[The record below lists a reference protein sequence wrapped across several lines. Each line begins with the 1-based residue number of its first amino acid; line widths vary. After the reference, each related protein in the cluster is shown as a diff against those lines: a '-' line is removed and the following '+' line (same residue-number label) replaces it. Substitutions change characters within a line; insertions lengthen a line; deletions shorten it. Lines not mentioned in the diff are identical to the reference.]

1 MRIFHK
7 TPLALGV
14 AAGMAMLAASTGAQA
29 TNSGTDLNLSAK
41 ARSGGMAGAAYTMP
55 QEASAAVFGN
65 PATLT
70 QFKGINFN
78 FGASMITL
86 LDAQNQQQT
95 SITTGAGTSV
105 STNKSNSDANNYVIP
120 DLGISMQISPNLV
133 IGTGLEVD
141 SGLGADYRD
150 DPLSLFGGAFN
161 GVPTGLPSPNDTLEQ
176 IKVPL
181 LVEVISFSANL
192 AAAYQVTEQL
202 SVGASATIGFG
213 LAQLGTA
220 GPTDGLDQ
228 LSLLLG
234 NPADGTL
241 SDFGGTTSSVHDI
254 GFGATLGAT
263 YLVQEGIMLSATVKS
278 PLSYNYKN
286 IIFAESAG
294 TNVHGHDGY
303 QDLTLQ
309 NPTEVIFGVALDNVI
324 MPGLLVEADAIW
336 KNWSD
341 AQTFQDVFEDQWLLT
356 IGAQYKTGDW
366 TYRAGYSYAQDILSD
381 KPNNT
386 LGGLDGLGSVPLGT
400 GPFEAISVDV
410 IELVQVSLVPV
421 IWEHTVTAGIGYQI
435 TDAVSVDGFVSYAFA
450 DTETR
455 NPATLDATALGL
467 IGVTGATA
475 VDTEYKVNLDAEIM
489 AGIGI
494 NIALP

>member
-1 MRIFHK
+1 MKIFHK

-55 QEASAAVFGN
+55 QEASAAIFGN

-70 QFKGINFN
+70 QFKGINVN

-86 LDAQNQQQT
+86 MDAQNQQQT
-95 SITTGAGTSV
+95 TITGGVLAGT

-120 DLGISMQISPNLV
+120 DLGISLQVSPNLV

-150 DPLSLFGGAFN
+150 DPLSLFAGALA
-161 GVPTGLPSPNDTLEQ
+161 GAGLPQTG
-176 IKVPL
+176 VPL

-192 AAAYQVTEQL
+192 AAAYQVTDQL

-220 GPTDGLDQ
+220 GPTIGLDA
-228 LSLLLG
+228 LSTALG
-234 NPADGTL
+234 ASPTSPATGPL

-263 YLVQEGIMLSATVKS
+263 YLVEEGIMLSATVKS

-286 IIFAESAG
+286 IIFAESGA
-294 TNVHGHDGY
+294 TTVHGHDGY

>member
-14 AAGMAMLAASTGAQA
+14 AAGMAMLIASTGAQA

-55 QEASAAVFGN
+55 QEPSAAVFGN

-78 FGASMITL
+78 FGASMIGL
-86 LDAQNQQQT
+86 MGAQNQQRT
-95 SITTGAGTSV
+95 TITGGALEGT
-105 STNKSNSDANNYVIP
+105 STNKSDSDANNYVIP
-120 DLGISMQISPNLV
+120 DLGITMQVSPNLV

-150 DPLSLFGGAFN
+150 DPLSLFAGALA
-161 GVPTGLPSPNDTLEQ
+161 GAGLAQTG
-176 IKVPL
+176 VPL

-192 AAAYQVTEQL
+192 AAAYQVTDQL

-213 LAQLGTA
+213 LAQLGTS
-220 GPTDGLDQ
+220 GPTIGLDA
-228 LSLLLG
+228 LSGALG
-234 NPADGTL
+234 ASPTLPATGPL

-254 GFGATLGAT
+254 GFGASLGAT
-263 YLVQEGIMLSATVKS
+263 YLLQEGVMLSATVKS

-286 IIFAESAG
+286 IIFAESGA
-294 TNVHGHDGY
+294 TAVHGHDGY
-303 QDLTLQ
+303 QDLTIQ
-309 NPTEVIFGVALDNVI
+309 NPTEIILGVAFDNVI

-386 LGGLDGLGSVPLGT
+386 LGGLDGLGSVPLGSGT
-400 GPFEAISVDV
+400 FEAISVDV

-421 IWEHTVTAGIGYQI
+421 IWKHTLTAGVGYQI

-450 DTETR
+450 ETEQR

-467 IGVTGATA
+467 IGATGATA
-475 VDTEYKVNLDAEIM
+475 VSTEYEVGLDAEII